1 MVSYSNISDLSF
13 KDAKHDEI
21 YNRSNVLLLNLDVI
35 RLRLLGAFIEFCW
48 LSLSLLL
55 ILDALERRGSACRI
69 QLLERLSHP
78 FVRHSADLHLNHLL
92 AILVKVVFFYRGFV
106 LLIVLHHADGLLH
119 NKNALLIKS
128 YPLSLLLSLSRDL
141 IKLFLQVL
149 VLFTLLAD
157 IILQLLVVFVDLG
170 GCVLLNILHF
180 LNQVLHENV
189 DLRAQLLGFSL
200 KGCKK
205 LITKYHL
212 LLNIL
217 ECFVNC
223 VRWLVI

>member
-1 MVSYSNISDLSF
+1 M
-13 KDAKHDEI
+13 
-21 YNRSNVLLLNLDVI
+21 LNLDVI
-35 RLRLLGAFIEFCW
+35 RCRPLGAFFDVCW

-55 ILDALERRGSACRI
+55 ILNALKRRGSACRVK
-69 QLLERLSHP
+69 LLERLSHP
-78 FVRHSADLHLNHLL
+78 VVRHSADLHLNHLL
-92 AILVKVVFFYRGFV
+92 AVLVKVVFFYRGFV

-128 YPLSLLLSLSRDL
+128 DPLSLLLSLTRDL

-170 GCVLLNILHF
+170 RCVLLNVLHF
-180 LNQVLHENV
+180 LNQVLHEHV
-189 DLRAQLLGFSL
+189 DLRAQLLGL
-200 KGCKK
+200 ILEGCKEF
-205 LITKYHL
+205 ITKDHL

-217 ECFVNC
+217 ECFVYC